1 MKLQPYAVIS
11 AVRFGEWVQPKI
23 AVVGVDLKMVALE
36 IAVERY
42 RVLGYAAANDRVVD
56 LVERH
61 AGDPCRKL
69 PFLWN
74 YVVAGLA
81 VVAPVM
87 RVDDRRDQVVL
98 AIVAGDLKEK
108 GIGINE
114 IGIVAI
120 THIHPDHVGWNV
132 IEENGKVRLTFP
144 KARYLIPKGDY
155 DHFRQPGILEK
166 APHMTSQVLALEP
179 LGAMEVTDGETSLT
193 SEVTLVPTPG
203 HTPGHVSVDIYAQ
216 GQRAFILG
224 DVINFP
230 AQAHETH
237 WELIYDTDHKLARST
252 REAVLERLEKNGSVV
267 GMGHFRPPSF
277 GRLIRSESRRLWQL
291 L

>member
-1 MKLQPYAVIS
+1 MPDYQVSRGNAEVIS
-11 AVRFGEWVQPKI
+11 LPDGKGR
-23 AVVGVDLKMVALE
+23 
-36 IAVERY
+36 
-42 RVLGYAAANDRVVD
+42 AAATDVFPNVPASEWDRYPGARGADGKLDVNFGSFVVRSQGVTI
-56 LVERH
+56 LVDT
-61 AGDPCRKL
+61 GWGPGY
-69 PFLWN
+69 P
-74 YVVAGLA
+74 G
-81 VVAPVM
+81 
-87 RVDDRRDQVVL
+87 VL
-98 AIVAGDLKEK
+98 LDELREK
-108 GIGINE
+108 GIGIDE

-132 IEENGKVRLTFP
+132 IEENGKARLTFP

-155 DHFRQPGILEK
+155 DHFRQRHELEK

-179 LGAMEVTDGETSLT
+179 LGAMEITDGETSLT

-203 HTPGHVSVDIYAQ
+203 HTPGHVSVDIYSQ

-237 WELIYDTDHKLARST
+237 WELIYDNDHKLAQST
-252 REAVLERLEKNGSVV
+252 REAVLERLEKNGSIV

-277 GRLIRSESRRLWQL
+277 GRLIRSEGRRLWQVL
-291 L
+291 